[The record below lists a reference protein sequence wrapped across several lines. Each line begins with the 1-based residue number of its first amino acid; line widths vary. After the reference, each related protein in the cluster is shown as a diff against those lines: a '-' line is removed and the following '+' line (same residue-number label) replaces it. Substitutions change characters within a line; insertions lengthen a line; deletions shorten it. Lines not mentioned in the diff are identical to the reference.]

1 MKCIGSSAGLRKKSS
16 RKIRSKIEAMK
27 AYLWYHILAMVIA
40 CIVDAVIGDPHHLP
54 HPIRGIGKLITGV
67 EKETRPWFSKTR
79 TGEYLAGFYLVVIV
93 GLIAVLVPT
102 SLTILAYRIHVIAG
116 IAFESV
122 ALAYML
128 AAKSLKKES
137 MAVAAALEKEG
148 LIAGQKAVAM
158 IVGRDTDVLDEDGVI
173 RAAVETVAE
182 NTSDGVIAPLFYML
196 FGVPFVYFYKAVN
209 TMDSMVGYKN
219 DSYRYYGTVAAKL
232 DDVVNFI
239 PSRISAGLLVAATFV
254 CGLFDANYHGKQAI
268 QIFRRDRFNHA
279 SPNSAQT
286 ESVMAGALGI
296 RLAGPASYFGK
307 RIEKPYIGEENR
319 SLEREDIR
327 RANHLMQT
335 AAWMWVMFEV
345 IILLLLDRLI

>member
-1 MKCIGSSAGLRKKSS
+1 
-16 RKIRSKIEAMK
+16 
-27 AYLWYHILAMVIA
+27 
-40 CIVDAVIGDPHHLP
+40 
-54 HPIRGIGKLITGV
+54 
-67 EKETRPWFSKTR
+67 
-79 TGEYLAGFYLVVIV
+79 
-93 GLIAVLVPT
+93 
-102 SLTILAYRIHVIAG
+102 
-116 IAFESV
+116 
-122 ALAYML
+122 
-128 AAKSLKKES
+128 
-137 MAVAAALEKEG
+137 
-148 LIAGQKAVAM
+148 
-158 IVGRDTDVLDEDGVI
+158 
-173 RAAVETVAE
+173 
-182 NTSDGVIAPLFYML
+182 
-196 FGVPFVYFYKAVN
+196 
-209 TMDSMVGYKN
+209 MDSMVGYKN

-254 CGLFDANYHGKQAI
+254 SGLFDANYHGKQAI

-335 AAWMWVMFEV
+335 AAWMWVIFEV
-345 IILLLLDRLI
+345 IILLLMDRLI